1 MRGVVKAST
10 GKSSKQTQ
18 HVSASWCGC
27 TGLVDDDPAEEDD
40 DFEVDLE
47 AVDDVSF
54 ALAIVS
60 VGFNTLASDSIL
72 AATAPVIQGCVGVLE
87 PFGFNS
93 VPRSEGVYAVSS
105 YLTRIS
111 LKSNCLFCVVYLFSL
126 HVLNITCTSYQVHDN
141 YF

>member
-1 MRGVVKAST
+1 MRANVVAST
-10 GKSSKQTQ
+10 CKSSKQTQ

-27 TGLVDDDPAEEDD
+27 AGLVDDDPAEEED

-47 AVDDVSF
+47 AVDVASF
-54 ALAIVS
+54 ASAVVS
-60 VGFNTLASDSIL
+60 LGFNSLASDSIL

-105 YLTRIS
+105 YLTE
-111 LKSNCLFCVVYLFSL
+111 Y
-126 HVLNITCTSYQVHDN
+126 H
-141 YF
+141 